1 MGFWSILRCHGH
13 PAAKLGELVKPFN
26 DPSCLEIFRP
36 VVHAGHAEWISL
48 VPEVDQ
54 TLSGKANLESWN
66 CDTAA
71 ELAAVPGRWTR
82 ISLGQIT
89 AIAHFSTCLFY
100 LCCSTQVKKPLL
112 ELLSSRR

>member
-71 ELAAVPGRWTR
+71 ELAAVPGRW
-82 ISLGQIT
+82 IG
-89 AIAHFSTCLFY
+89 
-100 LCCSTQVKKPLL
+100 
-112 ELLSSRR
+112 